1 MGCERHSCY
10 CRDVSTEI
18 GLRELTRRT
27 VRAQIAKE
35 AMALFVR
42 QGFEE
47 TTLDQIA
54 AAVGI
59 SGRSVSRYF
68 PTKEDMV
75 VGNLLE
81 VGQRVAAA
89 LAERPPGERPWTA
102 LRHALEVVV
111 RSIVDGDAGLA
122 GTTMIANTPALR
134 AAMTQKHAHWQQL
147 LAPDITARLGGD
159 ELAARAV
166 VAAALSALDVAATI
180 WTEQGGATPLGEL
193 LDASLAAIKR

>member
-1 MGCERHSCY
+1 MRA
-10 CRDVSTEI
+10 
-18 GLRELTRRT
+18 LTRRT
-27 VRAQIAKE
+27 VRARIATE

-42 QGFEE
+42 QGFDE

-81 VGQRVAAA
+81 VGEQVAAA
-89 LAERPPGERPWTA
+89 LAQCPRSDDLWTA
-102 LRHALEVVV
+102 LRHALEVAV

-134 AAMTQKHAHWQQL
+134 AAMAGKHVYWQQL
-147 LAPDITARLGGD
+147 LVPDVTARLDGD
-159 ELAARAV
+159 ELAARAI

-180 WTEQGGATPLGEL
+180 WTEEHGTRPLGEL
-193 LDASLAAIKR
+193 LDATLTAIRR

>member
-1 MGCERHSCY
+1 
-10 CRDVSTEI
+10 VSTET

-27 VRAQIAKE
+27 VRARIATE

-81 VGQRVAAA
+81 VGQLVAAT
-89 LAERPPGERPWTA
+89 LAERPQSDEPWTA
-102 LRHALEVVV
+102 LRHALEVAV

-122 GTTMIANTPALR
+122 GTTMMANTPALR
-134 AAMTQKHAHWQQL
+134 AAMTQKHAYWQQL
-147 LAPDITARLGGD
+147 LVPNVTTRLGGD

-166 VAAALSALDVAATI
+166 VAAALSALDVAATV
-180 WTEQGGATPLGEL
+180 WTEQRGTHPLGDL
-193 LDASLAAIKR
+193 LDATLDAIRQ

>member
-1 MGCERHSCY
+1 METDS
-10 CRDVSTEI
+10 

-27 VRAQIAKE
+27 VRARIAAE
-35 AMALFVR
+35 AMALFIR

-75 VGNLLE
+75 VGNLLD
-81 VGQRVAAA
+81 VGRQVAAA
-89 LAERPPGERPWTA
+89 LADRPPNEDPWTA
-102 LRHALEVVV
+102 LRKALEVAV
-111 RSIVDGDAGLA
+111 RSIAEGDTGLA
-122 GTTMIANTPALR
+122 RTTMMANTPALR
-134 AAMTQKHAHWQQL
+134 AAMTQKHAYWQQL
-147 LAPDITARLGGD
+147 LVPDVADRLGGD

-166 VAAALSALDVAATI
+166 VAAALSALDVAATV
-180 WTEQGGATPLGEL
+180 WTEQRGARPLGEL
-193 LDASLAAIKR
+193 LDATLAAIRR

>member
-1 MGCERHSCY
+1 MRA
-10 CRDVSTEI
+10 
-18 GLRELTRRT
+18 LTRRT
-27 VRAQIAKE
+27 VRARIAAE
-35 AMALFVR
+35 AMALFIR
-42 QGFEE
+42 QGFDE

-81 VGQRVAAA
+81 VGEQVAAA
-89 LAERPPGERPWTA
+89 LARCPRGEDPWTA
-102 LRHALEVVV
+102 LRHALEVAV

-134 AAMTQKHAHWQQL
+134 AAMAGKHVSWQQL
-147 LAPDITARLGGD
+147 LVPEVTDRLDGD
-159 ELAARAV
+159 ELAARAI

-180 WTEQGGATPLGEL
+180 WTEEHGARPLGDL
-193 LDASLAAIKR
+193 LDTTLAAIRR